1 MKKMNE
7 NISKEDI
14 FTPGLDLNY
23 DNDVMN
29 KSLAGGI
36 FWIIIK
42 LFMLAYAA
50 ANVLR
55 IIYHQSNLQS
65 SCL

>member
-1 MKKMNE
+1 MNE
-7 NISKEDI
+7 NISNEDI

-23 DNDVMN
+23 DNYVMN

-65 SCL
+65 SYL

>member
-1 MKKMNE
+1 MQKMNE

-14 FTPGLDLNY
+14 FTPVLDINY
-23 DNDVMN
+23 NNDQTS
-29 KSLAGGI
+29 KSLTGGL

-50 ANVLR
+50 ANALR

-65 SCL
+65 SYL